1 LIDILNDRF
10 ENAFDKLQVAKRG
23 LQKSNFY
30 SLDALLRLVE
40 NCLFLIEGN
49 YDLAVEQTKKNL
61 KFHHY
66 HKEHPMAADFMAAH
80 KLIPKLIKCHFDDVS
95 LTVEDLNSLKG
106 WKQGD
111 LAFAGKLLDKAIKV
125 YSPAAGIS

>member
-1 LIDILNDRF
+1 MTRTARLKKTANVC
-10 ENAFDKLQVAKRG
+10 AFIKATHSG

-40 NCLFLIEGN
+40 NCLFLLEGD
-49 YDLAVEQTKKNL
+49 YELAVDQTKKNL

-80 KLIPKLIKCHFDDVS
+80 KLIPKLIKCHFDGASLSPEDVG
-95 LTVEDLNSLKG
+95 SLKG
-106 WKQGD
+106 WK
-111 LAFAGKLLDKAIKV
+111 
-125 YSPAAGIS
+125 